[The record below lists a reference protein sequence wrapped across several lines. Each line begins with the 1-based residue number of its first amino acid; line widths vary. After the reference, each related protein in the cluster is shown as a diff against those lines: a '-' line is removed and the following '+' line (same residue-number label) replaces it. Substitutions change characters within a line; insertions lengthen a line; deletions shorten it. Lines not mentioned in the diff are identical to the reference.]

1 MSEKKYD
8 NMKHL
13 EGALRRVYQA
23 RTSLSHIDAGLLEPN
38 EFEVV
43 REAVETCKELEDLF
57 ESRIHKDRQQ
67 GRYEW
72 PPAEEPEVVPSTV
85 SSADD

>member
-8 NMKHL
+8 NMKHS

-23 RTSLSHIDAGLLEPN
+23 RSCLSHIDAGLLTPQ

-43 REAVETCKELEDLF
+43 REAVATCEQLEEMF
-57 ESRIHKDRQQ
+57 EQRIHRDRRQ

-72 PPAEEPEVVPSTV
+72 PPTEEPDPIVPAEVQ
-85 SSADD
+85 ADD